1 MGGVKGMGVDL
12 CYAWPIAR
20 FAVEASELDLRAV
33 YGRGV
38 EEDAYEGYL
47 NRSREK
53 ADVFDV
59 ARGYTSQIVDEI
71 IHPKDTRIKIIEAL
85 EVTRNKTEKL
95 PSRAK
100 MHGTPPT

>member
-1 MGGVKGMGVDL
+1 
-12 CYAWPIAR
+12 
-20 FAVEASELDLRAV
+20 VEASELDLHAA

-53 ADVFDV
+53 VDVFDV
-59 ARGYTSQIVDEI
+59 ARGYTTQIVDEI
-71 IHPKDTRIKIIEAL
+71 IEPKDTRIKLIEAL
-85 EVTRNKTEKL
+85 EVTRSRSEKL
-95 PSRAK
+95 PRRAK

>member
-1 MGGVKGMGVDL
+1 MGVDL
-12 CYAWPIAR
+12 SYAWPIAR
-20 FAVEASELDLRAV
+20 FAVAASELDLRAV

-53 ADVFDV
+53 VDVFDV
-59 ARGYTSQIVDEI
+59 ARGYTAQIVDEI
-71 IHPKDTRIKIIEAL
+71 IKPENTRIKLIEAL
-85 EVTRNKTEKL
+85 EITRNRTEKL